1 MSPGSPSACTPQSVY
16 LRLLIPSLL
25 GLFLSGGLST
35 ARADRVDR
43 PPNLLILVADDLGW
57 RDVGYHGSEIR
68 TPNID
73 KLARAGVRLERHYV
87 YPTCSPTRAG
97 LLTGRN
103 PSRFGIDGPIDGR
116 SMQALPVDVT
126 TLAAALKIH
135 GYATAMMGKWHL
147 GLRPEV
153 GPRRYGFDR
162 SYGYLHGQLD
172 QYSHRYKNGDRTW
185 HRNDAFVDEEGHATD
200 LIANEAIRYLQEE
213 RRQPFFLDVAFS
225 VPHYPI
231 QEDARWIKPYETA
244 IADPS
249 RRLYAAS
256 VTHMDAAIGRIVEA
270 LKTTG
275 RLRDTVILFTSDNGG
290 QRDYRSQTDYGGKY
304 GPYPTLGDNRP
315 LRGWKGELYEGGVRV
330 PAFVFWEGKL
340 GPAAVDHTTSY
351 LDVFP
356 TLARLGGM
364 DLAPGWRLE
373 GRDIGR
379 LLAGEA
385 IPVSAPTLYWNTGG
399 QAAVL
404 HGDWKLI
411 ITRRAPGSVELYNLA
426 DDPAEARNLA
436 KEKPEQ
442 VEALRAILAEQERL
456 DR

>member
-1 MSPGSPSACTPQSVY
+1 M
-16 LRLLIPSLL
+16 LLAGEHSKAQ
-25 GLFLSGGLST
+25 T
-35 ARADRVDR
+35 ARADR
-43 PPNLLILVADDLGW
+43 PPSFVIVVADDLGW

-68 TPNID
+68 TPNLD

-103 PSRFGIDGPIDGR
+103 PSRFGIHGPIDGR
-116 SMQALPVDVT
+116 STQALPLDVT
-126 TLAAALKIH
+126 TLAAALGNR
-135 GYATAMMGKWHL
+135 GYASALFGKWHL

-162 SYGYLHGQLD
+162 SYGYFHGQLD

-185 HRNDAFVDEEGHATD
+185 HRNDAFVDEQGHATD
-200 LIANEAIRYLQEE
+200 LIASEAIRYLQEE
-213 RRQPFFLDVAFS
+213 RRQPFFLYVAFS

-231 QEDARWIKPYETA
+231 HEDATWIKLYEPA

-270 LKTTG
+270 LKRTE
-275 RLRDTVILFTSDNGG
+275 RLRDTVILFTSDNGA
-290 QRDYRSQTDYGGKY
+290 QRDYRSRSDYGGKY

-315 LRGWKGELYEGGVRV
+315 FRGWKEELYEGGVRV
-330 PAFVFWEGKL
+330 PAIVFREGKL
-340 GPAAVDHTTSY
+340 GHAVIDHTTSY

-356 TLARLGGM
+356 TLARLAGVE
-364 DLAPGWRLE
+364 LAPGWRLE

-379 LLAGEA
+379 LLADEGMS
-385 IPVSAPTLYWNTGG
+385 ISAPTLYWNTGA
-399 QAAVL
+399 QASVL

-426 DDPAEARNLA
+426 DDPAEASNLA
-436 KEKPEQ
+436 KEKPKQ
-442 VEALRAILAEQERL
+442 VDALRAILTEQERL

>member
-1 MSPGSPSACTPQSVY
+1 LSA
-16 LRLLIPSLL
+16 
-25 GLFLSGGLST
+25 
-35 ARADRVDR
+35 ARAGPVDR
-43 PPNLLILVADDLGW
+43 PPNLLIFIADDLGW

-68 TPNID
+68 TPNLD
-73 KLARAGVRLERHYV
+73 TMARAGVRLERHYV
-87 YPTCSPTRAG
+87 CPTCSPTRAG

-103 PSRFGIDGPIDGR
+103 PSRFGIHGPIDGR
-116 SMQALPVDVT
+116 SLQALPGNVT
-126 TLAAALKIH
+126 TLAAALKTR

-162 SYGYLHGQLD
+162 SYGYFHGQLD
-172 QYSHRYKNGDRTW
+172 QYAHRYKNGDRTW
-185 HRNDAFVDEEGHATD
+185 HRDDVFVDEQGHATD
-200 LIANEAIRYLQEE
+200 LIADEAIRYLQEP
-213 RRQPFFLDVAFS
+213 RRQPFFLWVAFS

-231 QEDARWIKPYETA
+231 QEDARWVEPYEPA

-256 VTHMDAAIGRIVEA
+256 VTHMDAAIGRIVAA
-270 LKTTG
+270 LKQTG

-290 QRDYRSQTDYGGKY
+290 QRDYHSRTDYGGKY

-330 PAFVFWEGKL
+330 PAFVSWEGKL
-340 GPAAVDHTTSY
+340 NPTTVDRTTSY

-356 TLARLGGM
+356 TLARLGGVE
-364 DLAPGWRLE
+364 LEPTWRLD
-373 GRDIGR
+373 GRDIWP

-385 IPVSAPTLYWNTGG
+385 IPVPAPTLWWNTGG

-404 HGDWKLI
+404 QADWKLI
-411 ITRRAPGSVELYNLA
+411 ITRRGPGSVELYDLA
-426 DDPAEARNLA
+426 GDPTEARDLA
-436 KEKPEQ
+436 RERPQQ
-442 VEALRAILAEQERL
+442 VERLRAILAAQEPL